1 MKRNIPALFPLGT
14 YFCKNTGG
22 VRDYPM
28 DESLIEV
35 LGQASKVLV
44 QSYTYEKTDAD
55 AKATLRLYQAA
66 LDGDVREKGLEIG
79 SGTDLSN
86 LGPAMVTI
94 NGPFCGRIM
103 AYLEIKDGN
112 ATPANQ
118 KRVNI
123 EVGVTLVM
131 EE

>member
-1 MKRNIPALFPLGT
+1 MKRNIPALFPLGP
-14 YFCKNTGG
+14 YFSKDTGL

-35 LGQASKVLV
+35 VGQASKLLV
-44 QSYTYEKTDAD
+44 QAYTYEKTDVD
-55 AKATLRLYQAA
+55 AIATLRLYQAA
-66 LDGDVREKGLEIG
+66 LDGDVREKGLQIG
-79 SGTDLSN
+79 SGTDLSTIGSS
-86 LGPAMVTI
+86 LVVI

-112 ATPANQ
+112 ATPATQ